1 MSREWF
7 RNYIQSVI
15 QSAISYRGLYQL
27 LTLSELWRC
36 RLRTRL
42 PLIVNES
49 LNGHSLVAST
59 LTFDLCNQALI
70 GSPHVDPPQV
80 GACAL
85 DVVPVDT
92 ERAQCVHLL
101 HRAGDFR
108 QKTVVQVENTHARQV
123 NKSVARNVDQ
133 GVPRHHQFVQ
143 PAHAREPVVVQSLE
157 VVEGQVE
164 ESEAGNPGEGGVGH
178 EGQRRV
184 AHVEPPQLGQ
194 AGEGGELDVGDG
206 VLVQVERLQ
215 VAKVDGVVLQVL
227 DAVPGDVE
235 LSEGRQVGQRS
246 GHCGQ
251 QGLVDVE
258 HLHGGGKEGGGG
270 GWERRNSGD
279 GCKLRYSH

>member
-1 MSREWF
+1 M
-7 RNYIQSVI
+7 
-15 QSAISYRGLYQL
+15 
-27 LTLSELWRC
+27 
-36 RLRTRL
+36 
-42 PLIVNES
+42 
-49 LNGHSLVAST
+49 
-59 LTFDLCNQALI
+59 
-70 GSPHVDPPQV
+70 
-80 GACAL
+80 
-85 DVVPVDT
+85 
-92 ERAQCVHLL
+92 HLL

-123 NKSVARNVDQ
+123 IESVARDVDQ
-133 GVPRHHQFVQ
+133 GVPRHHQLVQ

-184 AHVEPPQLGQ
+184 AHVEPPQLRQ
-194 AGEGGELDVGDG
+194 AGEGGKLDVGDG
-206 VLVQVERLQ
+206 VLIQVERLQ

-235 LSEGRQVGQRS
+235 LCEGCQVGQRS

-258 HLHGGGKEGGGG
+258 HLHGGGKEGGW
-270 GWERRNSGD
+270 GWGVERRRNSGD